1 MDNCYSIYIGNLSI
15 TVSREKLQN
24 LSSEVGEILS
34 IWINYRHK
42 TVTYAFIEFNH
53 LIDAKKAC
61 EQFNGRELDKFIIKV
76 NLSKRTEQKLKY
88 STKLKLKYG
97 ANRPNGSVL
106 LELSK
111 KTGCTKNESAI
122 RILRKDLIEHNKIVK
137 DYAEAYLQAENLS
150 FANKPEIIKTA
161 PETPDLTTL
170 ETTIKRYF
178 KPTCEKSILKVDFD
192 LSKGKVLTTEE
203 NEKFFNLKTH

>member
-15 TVSREKLQN
+15 RVSRERLQN
-24 LSSEVGEILS
+24 LFSKVGEISS
-34 IWINYRHK
+34 IWINYSYER
-42 TVTYAFIEFNH
+42 VTYAFIAFNH

-76 NLSKRTEQKLKY
+76 NLSKKTEQKLKY
-88 STKLKLKYG
+88 STKLKLKYT

-106 LELSK
+106 LELPKKSGCSK
-111 KTGCTKNESAI
+111 NQTPIK
-122 RILRKDLIEHNKIVK
+122 ILRKDLIENKEIVK
-137 DYAEAYLQAENLS
+137 DYAEAYLEAENIP

-178 KPTCEKSILKVDFD
+178 KPTCEKSTLKVDFD
-192 LSKGKVLTTEE
+192 VSKGKVLTTEQY
-203 NEKFFNLKTH
+203 EKFFNLKTH